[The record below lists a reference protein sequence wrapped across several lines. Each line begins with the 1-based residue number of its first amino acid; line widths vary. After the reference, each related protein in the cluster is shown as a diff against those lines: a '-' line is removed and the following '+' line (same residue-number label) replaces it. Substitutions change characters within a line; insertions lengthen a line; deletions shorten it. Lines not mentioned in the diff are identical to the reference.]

1 MADNVNQSIGVK
13 ATGDVGSYSD
23 ALSGMVDANKKFVQS
38 AGEVSDAA
46 KIMDTAL
53 EKLASDVRNHV
64 SKVNNILDNIGAGI
78 NKSGGT
84 DTFSEL
90 IMQRNDAMKRANE
103 AFEIELGKYNDLMS
117 QYNKNQDKID
127 AINKRK
133 SSFTTSFFAGKGISN
148 IDEFQKAATDL
159 KKSFDAYYDAF
170 GSDSEDTAA
179 SLFSNTAKQ
188 FKEQF
193 SGSDL
198 IKGAG
203 IDELPEIIDD
213 MVSEYVSGIQD
224 IMKDAPDIFEMP
236 IKPVIDMSEVDAI
249 NKKIRESSSARS
261 KAEVEYARASRA
273 EAEAASKIKINE
285 SKIKAAEKQ
294 IEANNSKVETK
305 EALNRLETEKQITD
319 ETKKQARETKNR
331 ADSLKTIISGGIE
344 DAISRASGSAASE
357 ASGSSAIGG
366 ITRNII
372 SNNVLPKLKSQA
384 SKLFSKRAASGA
396 AASGAAASSGA
407 ESGAM
412 LALPAPGA
420 SSASTG
426 AAASGAL
433 SAGATSA
440 GALAKAAGAAGIAVS
455 ILAVSVMVLNNQSKK
470 AYKTTQ
476 SMTKSYKELG
486 SAADYALVY
495 SKRLNDQLGQSL
507 DITLEKL
514 SKVVV
519 EMRKLGMTT
528 KQAMEASTQV
538 DALSRNIAAAWNI
551 DDIDSVRDEFL
562 SAMAG
567 TGGLEFTG
575 VDTSDAVMAAWI
587 ANTKGVNM
595 YSTEISDAQMQA
607 YRLEKIVQDLNG
619 VTLTTGESLV
629 NMKINLDST
638 WAQNQKI
645 VNQMNDIQKKWQA
658 MTSGIYEVSVQIK
671 AKIVDML
678 WIATNAILELFGK
691 EKLKLD
697 TGNII
702 EPSSLEKINDM
713 NAGLHKTGDE
723 IKAAKS
729 QLLSFDEL
737 ISLSAVKTLDS
748 STSIDFGNT
757 AELSNT
763 GVSVSDGIDKGI
775 EGAKSLKDYIS
786 QQDIYTATTAK
797 QLKEIWD
804 GMDEAERNQYWTDF
818 ATRFAS
824 LGLEFPDWLKEFDGG
839 KKLAIW
845 NQINQMMADGDVQG
859 LQKLMDDLNAEGDHT
874 FDLTI
879 KAGMAG
885 AASGF
890 TSLEDFFKALEMKRE
905 AQVLLSVITGALAS
919 FAIGAML
926 FGPIGAAVGLYGY
939 IALNTDKAKEALG
952 ILTSWF
958 GDKLSNVWNSI
969 VEKIKTEGI
978 TGAVYQSYLAA
989 KTIGG
994 GTYDYLG
1001 NEVDTGEKLGLLDRL
1016 KYLSSSIYSS
1026 KHTHMA
1032 AGGVALRPTTALI
1045 AEGGYPE
1052 MVQPLGGPAAQQ
1064 FYENV
1069 AKYLASSNDGYGN
1082 QPTSITVNIPVSNM
1096 FATNYELRQL
1106 SDIIA
1111 DYLAEALRNR
1121 GALNSGVVM

>member
-1 MADNVNQSIGVK
+1 MADNVNQNIGVK
-13 ATGDVGSYSD
+13 ATGDVGSYLD
-23 ALSGMVDANKKFVQS
+23 ALSGMINANKEFVKS
-38 AGEVSDAA
+38 AGAASDAA
-46 KIMDTAL
+46 KLMDAAL
-53 EKLASDVRNHV
+53 EKLAGDARNHV

-90 IMQRNDAMKRANE
+90 IMQRNDAMKRANK
-103 AFEIELGKYNDLMS
+103 AFEIELGKYNDLMD
-117 QYNKNQDKID
+117 QYTKNQDKID

-133 SSFTTSFFAGKGISN
+133 SSFTTSFFAGKGITN
-148 IDEFQKAATDL
+148 IDDFQKAATDL

-170 GSDSEDTAA
+170 GSDSEDMAA
-179 SLFSNTAKQ
+179 SLFTNTANQ
-188 FKEQF
+188 FKKQF

-198 IKGAG
+198 INNAG
-203 IDELPEIIDD
+203 IDELPDIIDD
-213 MVSEYVSGIQD
+213 MVSEYASGIQD

-249 NKKIRESSSARS
+249 NKKIREASSARS
-261 KAEVEYARASRA
+261 RAEVEYARASRV

-285 SKIKAAEKQ
+285 SKIKAAYKQ
-294 IEANNSKVETK
+294 IEANNNKVETK
-305 EALNRLETEKQITD
+305 EYLNRLESEKQITE
-319 ETKKQARETKNR
+319 ETKKQAHETKKR

-344 DAISRASGSAASE
+344 DIISKASGSAASE

-366 ITRNII
+366 ITRNIV
-372 SNNVLPKLKSQA
+372 SNSLLPKLKNSA
-384 SKLFSKRAASGA
+384 SKLFIKPAASGAAASGAAGSAGAGDGVLALPAAGASSASAGAASGA
-396 AASGAAASSGA
+396 AASGAAAS
-407 ESGAM
+407 
-412 LALPAPGA
+412 
-420 SSASTG
+420 G
-426 AAASGAL
+426 AAALGAV
-433 SAGATSA
+433 
-440 GALAKAAGAAGIAVS
+440 GIAVAV
-455 ILAVSVMVLNNQSKK
+455 LAASLVVLTNQSKK

-495 SKRLNDQLGQSL
+495 SKKLNDQLGQSL
-507 DITLEKL
+507 DVTLEKL

-575 VDTSDAVMAAWI
+575 VDTSDSVMAAWI

-607 YRLEKIVQDLNG
+607 YRLEKIVQDLNN

-629 NMKINLDST
+629 NMQINLDST

-645 VNQMNDIQKKWQA
+645 VNQMDDIQKKWQA
-658 MTSGIYEVSVQIK
+658 MTSGLYEVSVQIK
-671 AKIVDML
+671 AKLVDIL
-678 WIATNAILELFGK
+678 WTVTNAILELVGK

-737 ISLSAVKTLDS
+737 ISLSAVKTLDNKA
-748 STSIDFGNT
+748 SIDFGNT

-763 GVSVSDGIDKGI
+763 GVSVADGIENGV
-775 EGAKSLKDYIS
+775 EGAKSLHNYIT
-786 QQDIYTATTAK
+786 QQDIYAATTAE

-804 GMDEAERNQYWTDF
+804 GLDEASKNQYWEQF
-818 ATRFAS
+818 AMKFDAMGKE
-824 LGLEFPDWLKEFDGG
+824 LPDWLKNFDSG

-845 NQINQMMADGDVQG
+845 NQIKELMADKDVEGLRQLMEDLHADGDY
-859 LQKLMDDLNAEGDHT
+859 T
-874 FDLTI
+874 FDLAI
-879 KAGMAG
+879 QGHMDAALAGYDTFQKYIESIEKQRTMEIAV
-885 AASGF
+885 
-890 TSLEDFFKALEMKRE
+890 KALLG
-905 AQVLLSVITGALAS
+905 VLGLTLLGGALIGPMGAPLV
-919 FAIGAML
+919 IGAVL
-926 FGPIGAAVGLYGY
+926 
-939 IALNTDKAKEALG
+939 ALG
-952 ILTSWF
+952 IDGALET
-958 GDKLSNVWNSI
+958 LSNLVSTFTGWIADAWNASPW
-969 VEKIKTEGI
+969 
-978 TGAVYQSYLAA
+978 
-989 KTIGG
+989 
-994 GTYDYLG
+994 
-1001 NEVDTGEKLGLLDRL
+1001 
-1016 KYLSSSIYSS
+1016 SS
-1026 KHTHMA
+1026 KKSEPVSNTDSADAYPTSNRTLIQRMLDSQA
-1032 AGGVALRPTTALI
+1032 EKYGVATPFASGGVALRPTTALI

-1069 AKYLASSNDGYGN
+1069 AKYLASSNNGYGN

-1121 GALNSGVVM
+1121 GALNSGVVV

>member
-13 ATGDVGSYSD
+13 ATGDVGSYLD

-38 AGEVSDAA
+38 AGEASDAA
-46 KIMDTAL
+46 KIMDAAL
-53 EKLASDVRNHV
+53 EKLASDARNHV

-90 IMQRNDAMKRANE
+90 IMQRNDAMKRATK
-103 AFEIELGKYNDLMS
+103 AFEIEMGKYNDLMD
-117 QYNKNQDKID
+117 QYTKNQDKID
-127 AINKRK
+127 TINKRK

-148 IDEFQKAATDL
+148 IDEFQKSATEL

-170 GSDSEDTAA
+170 GSDSEDMAA
-179 SLFSNTAKQ
+179 SLYSNTAKQ

-193 SGSDL
+193 SGSDI
-198 IKGAG
+198 IKGAC
-203 IDELPEIIDD
+203 IDELPDIIDD

-224 IMKDAPDIFEMP
+224 IIKDAPDVFEMP
-236 IKPVIDMSEVDAI
+236 IKPEIDMSEVNAI
-249 NKKIRESSSARS
+249 NKKIREASSARAR
-261 KAEVEYARASRA
+261 AEVEYARASRA

-285 SKIKAAEKQ
+285 SRIRAADKQ
-294 IEANNSKVETK
+294 IEANNNKVETK
-305 EALNRLETEKQITD
+305 DALNRLETEKQITE
-319 ETKKQARETKNR
+319 ETKKQARETKKK
-331 ADSLKTIISGGIE
+331 ADSLKAIISGGIE
-344 DAISRASGSAASE
+344 DIISKASGSAASE

-366 ITRNII
+366 ITRNIV
-372 SNNVLPKLKSQA
+372 SNSVLPKLKSQA
-384 SKLFSKRAASGA
+384 SKLFSKRAASGT
-396 AASGAAASSGA
+396 AASGAAGA
-407 ESGAM
+407 GAGV
-412 LALPAPGA
+412 LALPAAGA
-420 SSASTG
+420 SSASAGAATG
-426 AAASGAL
+426 AAASGA
-433 SAGATSA
+433 ATS
-440 GALAKAAGAAGIAVS
+440 GAAALGVVGIAVAV
-455 ILAVSVMVLNNQSKK
+455 LAASLVVLTNQSKK

-476 SMTKSYKELG
+476 LMTKSYKELG

-495 SKRLNDQLGQSL
+495 SKKLNDQLGQSL
-507 DITLEKL
+507 DVTLAKL
-514 SKVVV
+514 SQVVI

-551 DDIDSVRDEFL
+551 DDIESVREEFL

-607 YRLEKIVQDLNG
+607 YRLEKIVQDLNN

-629 NMKINLDST
+629 NMQINLDST

-645 VNQMNDIQKKWQA
+645 VNQMDDIQKKWQA

-678 WIATNAILELFGK
+678 WVATNAILELFGK

-737 ISLSAVKTLDS
+737 ISLSAVKTLDNKA
-748 STSIDFGNT
+748 SIDFGNT

-763 GVSVSDGIDKGI
+763 GVSVADGIEKGVK
-775 EGAKSLKDYIS
+775 GAKSLHDYIT
-786 QQDIYTATTAK
+786 QQDIYAATTAE

-804 GMDEAERNQYWTDF
+804 GMDEASKNQYWEQF
-818 ATRFAS
+818 AMKFDAMGQE
-824 LGLEFPDWLKEFDGG
+824 LPDWLKNFDSG

-845 NQINQMMADGDVQG
+845 NQIKELMADKDVEG
-859 LQKLMDDLNAEGDHT
+859 LKKLMDDLHADGDYT
-874 FDLTI
+874 FDLAI
-879 KAGMAG
+879 QGHMDAALAGYDT
-885 AASGF
+885 F
-890 TSLEDFFKALEMKRE
+890 QKYIESLEKKRTMEIVVKAL
-905 AQVLLSVITGALAS
+905 LGALGLSLLGLA
-919 FAIGAML
+919 L
-926 FGPIGAAVGLYGY
+926 TGPIGALITIGAVL
-939 IALNTDKAKEALG
+939 ALG
-952 ILTSWF
+952 IDGALET
-958 GDKLSNVWNSI
+958 LSNLVSTFAGWIADAWNASPW
-969 VEKIKTEGI
+969 
-978 TGAVYQSYLAA
+978 
-989 KTIGG
+989 
-994 GTYDYLG
+994 
-1001 NEVDTGEKLGLLDRL
+1001 
-1016 KYLSSSIYSS
+1016 SS
-1026 KHTHMA
+1026 KKSEPVSNTDSADAYPTSNRTLIQRMLDSKA
-1032 AGGVALRPTTALI
+1032 EKYGVATPFASGGVALRPTTALI